1 MTSDTNLT
9 EIKEAS
15 ELVTIDARAAEQLA
29 KSFDY
34 EGRDL
39 KINIDMDFGAETAMN
54 FVTVD
59 PILFSTSAY
68 VEVLDVATA
77 NDDEEYET
85 VEGFQDQNFDKIL
98 TAEAN
103 KFVTDEVVKKTLA
116 PSNFSYQGLGVFSFP
131 VRIAKKIRVTLLMRD
146 PIPNFYER
154 LYVLTQQ
161 ITRTTTQTTSSKKG
175 L

>member
-1 MTSDTNLT
+1 MTDLNIT
-9 EIKEAS
+9 EVKEAS
-15 ELVTIDARAAEQLA
+15 ELVTIDARAAEELA
-29 KSFDY
+29 KASDF

-59 PILFSTSAY
+59 PILFSTSAF

-77 NDDEEYET
+77 NDDEEYTT
-85 VEGFQDQNFDKIL
+85 VEGFEDQNFDKIL

-154 LYVLTQQ
+154 LFVLTQQ
-161 ITRTTTQTTSSKKG
+161 TTQTTTTTTKSRKG
-175 L
+175 I